1 MMKIM
6 KQFLFVAF
14 VAMLSVSVAMADEM
28 AGKPAPP
35 GPAVVYQAKFPITVQ
50 GAEYDLLTI
59 IMDFP
64 SGAGVPRHIH
74 GGAVLVTVLSGE
86 ITLTEKG
93 AEVITKTGESWTE
106 KAGDEHAVVNAGSA
120 TVRVAISMLL
130 PKGSEATTIVK

>member
-1 MMKIM
+1 MKIT

-14 VAMLSVSVAMADEM
+14 VAILSVSVAMAAEM
-28 AGKPAPP
+28 AAQPAPP
-35 GPAVVYQAKFPITVQ
+35 GPAVVYQAKFPIAVQ
-50 GAEYDLLTI
+50 GGEYDLLTI

-74 GGAVLVTVLSGE
+74 GGSVLVTVLSGE
-86 ITLTEKG
+86 ITLKEKG
-93 AEVITKTGESWTE
+93 AEVIKKTGESWTE

-130 PKGSEATTIVK
+130 PKGAEATTIVK